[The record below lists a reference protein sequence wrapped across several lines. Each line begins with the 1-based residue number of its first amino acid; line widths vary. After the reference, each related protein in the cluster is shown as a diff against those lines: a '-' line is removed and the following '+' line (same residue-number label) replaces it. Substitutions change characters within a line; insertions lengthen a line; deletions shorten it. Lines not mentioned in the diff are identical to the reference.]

1 MSPAPTFISFLCSE
15 KSHGENKRELAG
27 NILEN
32 LFILVQKQ
40 GNRKEG
46 SDEGTGCD
54 VV

>member
-1 MSPAPTFISFLCSE
+1 MSPAPTFISFLCLE

-32 LFILVQKQ
+32 LVQKE